1 MESEEINDEPTALP
15 VWSSKKTT
23 IRIWGDEIIIKLIR
37 IS

>member
-1 MESEEINDEPTALP
+1 LP

-37 IS
+37 ISW